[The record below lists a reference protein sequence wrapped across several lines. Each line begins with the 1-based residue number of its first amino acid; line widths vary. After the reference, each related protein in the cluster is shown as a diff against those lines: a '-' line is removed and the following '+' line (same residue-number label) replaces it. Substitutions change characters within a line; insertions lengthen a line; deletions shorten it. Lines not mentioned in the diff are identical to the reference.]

1 MANGPVPSYVAP
13 IAPSKT
19 YSDAITEGTKT
30 LGPLLAQN
38 ARFRINRDNQ
48 RRKDKNERLK
58 QLKGYDVSNWSDN
71 HVKAYDMFISETRKA
86 IANDDPMLSVY
97 IDNAIR
103 YGDKFDAF
111 SKEQQDARTRQE
123 QGITDPGSL
132 DTDDLVFTGN
142 EESLKDND
150 RLRDL
155 GGIVLDDTFR
165 IENGV
170 MISEYLDAQGNPIGS
185 AGDVFEAPGLDG
197 NYYDLDFEPRS
208 DLLPENFAEQFRA
221 SVNDLVSSNVS
232 PKEAKERT
240 RLAMERRYD
249 ESKSAQATTNKIYS
263 DLDSDLIDLRNKYID
278 ESLNYLGFERL
289 ASRSGGTSSDLA
301 VDVIENRTSA
311 TITQLDL
318 DAYPDLARDLGAITG
333 DEVGPNLEVKGQS
346 YVLNELEKGKGVE
359 LPNREFDPLYE
370 PTDYD
375 DKSKIQFKKSPV
387 IDEKIRTIEVYP
399 SAGILVLRGGTQGE
413 YPLNYKTPTESNAVV
428 LEQLRQEINAAYEGE
443 LTLDQLLDPDRAAR
457 NVTSDQQQRE
467 EKPEAVSQAPVNED
481 PLGIR

>member
-170 MISEYLDAQGNPIGS
+170 MISGYLDAQGNPIGS
-185 AGDVFEAPGLDG
+185 AGDVFEAPGLEG

-221 SVNDLVSSNVS
+221 SVNDLVSSNVT

-289 ASRSGGTSSDLA
+289 ASLSGGTSSDLA
-301 VDVIENRTSA
+301 VDVIENRTRA
-311 TITQLDL
+311 EITQ
-318 DAYPDLARDLGAITG
+318 
-333 DEVGPNLEVKGQS
+333 DELQKYERFAGRVGPNQDAIGQS
-346 YVLNELEKGKGVE
+346 YVMKQITKPLA
-359 LPNREFDPLYE
+359 LPNPLYGE
-370 PTDYD
+370 EIDDYRDSEAIKKLKDSPT
-375 DKSKIQFKKSPV
+375 IT
-387 IDEKIRTIEVYP
+387 EKITTFQVFP
-399 SAGILVLRGGTQGE
+399 GLGILALKGGIKDDYLIDYEQPNE
-413 YPLNYKTPTESNAVV
+413 DEQNI
-428 LEQLRQEINAAYEGE
+428 LEQIRQVMNDAYEGE
-443 LTLDQLLDPDRAAR
+443 LTIDMLFDPDRAIR
-457 NVTSDQQQRE
+457 NVSYFQGQAEQQPAAE
-467 EKPEAVSQAPVNED
+467 TQAPVNED